1 MGIAYQLSFRVL
13 TTLTAL
19 SALTASG
26 TEIAVDAAKSLNV
39 SKADDDV
46 AQLKRLALHVG
57 SDFAPNRVTDAY
69 LKRLQIQTIRLINV
83 GISGRFDGQGNF
95 VEIKPS
101 SRLADGLAL
110 CKRLSAN
117 PHVIIH
123 GLPEQ
128 LLKSVPLKVTRNR
141 ALGIDLVN
149 KRQAIGPTDYRLLE
163 NWYFA
168 YFEYVTMERGFT
180 DAVFEIFNEPDLG
193 MLIYPTDDIPAKGS
207 DASYD
212 CMLKIYRAA
221 SAAAVRFEANH
232 PDCKVTLG
240 GPAITLAFTYRY
252 SNKGWAKRFVVDC
265 AREKLKL
272 DFLGLHHYASVAPF
286 RGAARAGLTNYPP
299 LPEMLAAVQA
309 VIDENL
315 PGLPLRLT
323 EYGAHHNVVGAV
335 GEINASHDGAA
346 FSLDCLDAMLE
357 LGIDSASYL
366 VTADQQRH
374 DPETQEPYNVYSWC
388 SFLTAS
394 DFFGYP
400 YPKAPYHAYKMVSE
414 LTGKRV
420 AATVSAGNTRVF
432 AAADPASQ
440 KLRVLLWNFATYIP
454 EYDPVLEE
462 GRPETVTLTIANAAL
477 PAETKAVLRM
487 VDKVHGDVYSAAR
500 AKRPVNL
507 AAATPRTVTLP
518 LQRNGGQLEFEIVMQ
533 PGSIAMLELGEN
545 PTRTSLQTP
554 YVEQAEIL
562 LKVMRDNRDE
572 QPKTTLQAGAT
583 LLQLDELHS
592 EQKMDALTL
601 LVVAAGKAQQPG
613 MAETFA
619 QNSETLCKNLNKPLP
634 FAVARRLGD
643 AERAQE
649 QYAAAVKRYR
659 QAVIAPDCDWRLR
672 FGTELA
678 LIECLN
684 VERRFKDVIEFCD
697 SVIGRQ
703 EEVEHVAVLKGDFR
717 VCQIEAWRNLGQ
729 TEPMF
734 AVYKELLNSNA
745 SDSAKLGGVI
755 VVVAFHQSQN
765 AWDKAL
771 TAGQTGLALA
781 NPHPGLLGKLKT
793 ILKQVETAKA
803 NDHK

>member
-1 MGIAYQLSFRVL
+1 MGVVCDLSFCV
-13 TTLTAL
+13 LTAL
-19 SALTASG
+19 SALAATG

-69 LKRLQIQTIRLINV
+69 LKLLNIRTIRLINV
-83 GISGRFDGQGNF
+83 GISGRFDEQGNY
-95 VEIKPS
+95 VDIKPS
-101 SRLADGLAL
+101 SRLADGLAR
-110 CKRLSAN
+110 CKRLSAD

-149 KRQAIGPTDYRLLE
+149 QRQAIGPTDYGLLE
-163 NWYFA
+163 NWYLA
-168 YFEYVTMERGFT
+168 YFEYIKIESGFT
-180 DAVFEIFNEPDLG
+180 EAVFEIFNEPDLG

-232 PDCKVTLG
+232 PDCRLTLG

-252 SNKGWAKRFVVDC
+252 SNRGWAKRFVVDC

-299 LPEMLAAVQA
+299 LREMIATVQT
-309 VIDENL
+309 VIDEHL
-315 PGLPLRLT
+315 PGLPVWLT
-323 EYGAHHNVVGAV
+323 EYGAHHNVVGPV
-335 GEINASHDGAA
+335 GEINASHHGAA
-346 FSLDCLDAMLE
+346 FSLDCLNVMLE
-357 LGIDSASYL
+357 LGVDAASYL

-374 DPETQEPYNVYSWC
+374 DPETQELHNIYSWC

-394 DFFGYP
+394 DFYGYP

-420 AATVSAGNTRVF
+420 ATTASGGNTRVF
-432 AAADPASQ
+432 AAADVAT
-440 KLRVLLWNFATYIP
+440 KTLRVLLWNFATYIP
-454 EYDPVLEE
+454 EHDPVLDE
-462 GRPETVTLTIANAAL
+462 GRPETITLTIANAAL
-477 PAETKAVLRM
+477 PVEVEAVLRM
-487 VDKVHGDVYSAAR
+487 VDKSHGDVYSAAQ

-507 AAATPRTVTLP
+507 AAATPRTATLP
-518 LQRNGGQLEFEIVMQ
+518 LQRNGEQLEFEIVMQ
-533 PGSIAMLELGEN
+533 PGSIAMLELGKN

-554 YVEQAEIL
+554 YAEQAEIL

-572 QPKTTLQAGAT
+572 HPEKTLQAGRA
-583 LLQLDELHS
+583 LLKLAELHS
-592 EQKMDALTL
+592 EQQVDALTL
-601 LVVAAGKAQQPG
+601 LVLAAGKAQKPVV
-613 MAETFA
+613 AETFA
-619 QNSETLCKNLNKPLP
+619 RNSETLCKKMNKPLP

-643 AERAQE
+643 SARANK
-649 QYAAAVKRYR
+649 QYTAAVKRYR
-659 QAVIAPDCDWRLR
+659 QAASAPDCDWRLR
-672 FGTELA
+672 FGTELV
-678 LIECLN
+678 LIECLTA
-684 VERRFKDVIEFCD
+684 ERKFAEVIEFCD

-703 EEVEHVAVLKGDFR
+703 ENVEHVAVLKGDFR
-717 VCQIEAWRNLGQ
+717 VCQIQAWRNLGQ
-729 TEPMF
+729 TEQMF
-734 AVYKELLNSNA
+734 AVYSELLNSNA

-755 VVVAFHQSQN
+755 VVVAFHQSQK

-771 TAGQTGLALA
+771 DAGNTGLALS
-781 NPHPGLLGKLKT
+781 NPHPGLRGKLKT
-793 ILKQVETAKA
+793 ILKQIETAKA
-803 NDHK
+803 NPRK